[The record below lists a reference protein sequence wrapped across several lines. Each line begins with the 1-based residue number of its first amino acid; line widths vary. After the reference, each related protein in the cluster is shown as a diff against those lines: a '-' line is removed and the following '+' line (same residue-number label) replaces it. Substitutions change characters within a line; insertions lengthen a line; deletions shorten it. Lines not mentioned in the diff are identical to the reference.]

1 MQSDEGIV
9 SSAKQIGLYRQPLV
23 INQMS
28 PLKRRPKQ
36 ECCPESKRQ
45 KPPPR
50 ESAGL
55 SVPQGAH
62 GEMNGRTARKQADGK
77 QDRNMENLF
86 ESWTREALAHIKQI
100 GDDGDGDDC
109 RLGRNQAIHSEP
121 PTRGGR

>member
-62 GEMNGRTARKQADGK
+62 GEMNRRTARKQADAKEDG
-77 QDRNMENLF
+77 NMDTLLA
-86 ESWTREALAHIKQI
+86 SSTREALAHIKQI
-100 GDDGDGDDC
+100 GHHDEAEDC
-109 RLGRNQAIHSEP
+109 RISR
-121 PTRGGR
+121 